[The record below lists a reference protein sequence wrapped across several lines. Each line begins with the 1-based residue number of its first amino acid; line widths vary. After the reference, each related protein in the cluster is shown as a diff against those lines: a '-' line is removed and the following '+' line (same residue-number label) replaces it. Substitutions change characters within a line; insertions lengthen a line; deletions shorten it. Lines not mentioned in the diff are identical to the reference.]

1 MTEQLERFA
10 TLARPAQPA
19 TGLVGRFAEQVA
31 RAPRAPALIAGDT
44 VVSYGE
50 LDDRA
55 NRVARRLADRG
66 ITAEDVVAILLPPS
80 PDLVAALLGTL
91 KAGAMYLPLDPHYPP
106 DRLAYMV
113 ADAAPRALITT
124 REAEAGFDG
133 LGEVDTGAVLYLDQH
148 EDDQRDPAPAGP
160 AGPFLDPVFDPAS
173 DASFDS
179 VLDPAFDPGFDPDRG
194 AYTIYT
200 SGSTGRPK
208 GVVVTHRSLANFL
221 DCLTDRFQVQPGDI
235 ALSTTSISFDIAGLE
250 LYLPLVNG
258 AVVHLVPRETIVDGV
273 SLRRYLAKAAPTLV
287 QGTPALWQLL
297 READWSPAELRATA
311 RLLCGGEALP
321 QDLADFLAA
330 GTASVWNLYGPTE
343 TTIWSLLAPVVA
355 GEPVTIGHPMWNTG
369 VHVLDDC
376 LAPVPQGGTGELY
389 LSGDGLA
396 RGYRGRG
403 ALTAERFVACPFGAP
418 GSRMYRTGDLVR
430 QRPDGALD
438 FVGRVDEQVKIRGYR
453 VELGEIEAA
462 LRRLPQVAQAR
473 VIMREDVSGV
483 AQLTGYVVPAS
494 GHSPTAD
501 ELRRALG
508 AWLPAHMVPSGI
520 GILDRFPLT
529 PAGKIDRKALPSAVR
544 TGTEAGRAPSTP
556 HERVLAELFGEVL
569 GLSDVSADDSF
580 FDRGGNSLAANR
592 LVSRVRGELGVE
604 IPIRAVFDEPTPA
617 ALALRLT
624 EADQARP
631 ALRPMERGASLPLS
645 YAQQRL
651 YFLHRLEGPSST
663 YNMPV
668 AVRLTGELDLA
679 ALRAAVVHLLQRH
692 ESLRTRFAEGPLG
705 AEQVVVAGS
714 DAAVAAAADITVH
727 EVTDQELPAA
737 VDVAVG
743 HLFDLTTDIPVRVDL
758 FRTGDREHVL
768 VLCIHHIASDGW
780 SLVPLVR
787 DLCDAYTA
795 HRAATGP
802 TTPPLEVQY
811 ADYTLWQRELLGSAD
826 DADSLMAR
834 QLTYWREQLTGAPEL
849 LELPVDR
856 PRPVTATFQGDVV
869 PFEVP
874 ASLADRLT
882 KLAKREGVSLFMVLQ
897 AATATLLTKLG
908 AGTDIPLGSVLA
920 GRADRAVDDN
930 VGFFVNTLVLRTDT
944 SGDPT
949 FTDLLARVRTA
960 NLAAY
965 ENQDLPFEY
974 LVEVLNPSRGT
985 SHHPLFQVMLVL
997 QNNETPQWRLGELA
1011 ATHEVVPTRT
1021 SKFDLTFELTERF
1034 TAGGRPDGLSG
1045 EIEYATDLFDRST
1058 AETLVE
1064 RLLRVL
1070 GSVAD
1075 DPARPLA
1082 SVDVLGAAERR
1093 TIVQEWNDTGLQ
1105 LSGATYPQLLADQ
1118 VARTPDAVALVHEDT
1133 ELTFAELDRR
1143 SNRIAHWLISR
1154 GAGRDDVVG
1163 LAMRRSP
1170 ELLCA
1175 LLGILKAGAVYLPLD
1190 PDYPP
1195 DRLAFMIADSA
1206 PAMLLTTSDVVA
1218 KLTDEARRLPRLEF
1232 DDPHTPHELARH
1244 RADAP
1249 TDADRRAP
1257 LRLDD
1262 LAYVIYTS
1270 GSTGRPKGVAVT
1282 HRGIPN
1288 LAHSYLE
1295 RFRLEQGSR
1304 FLQFS
1309 SINFDPTFCELCC
1322 TLLAGATVVLTSP
1335 DELLSADRQREVM
1348 ARHRPTHI
1356 TFSPTIL
1363 SGMSQDALADCGNVM
1378 VAGEACLPALAATW
1392 APGRR
1397 MINAYGP
1404 TEATVD
1410 TLYWECGSGPDGF
1423 EDASVPVG
1431 RPLSNTRV
1439 YILDAALRPVPPG
1452 VTGELYISGDGLAR
1466 GYLGRPALTAE
1477 RFVACPFGAPGG
1489 RMYRTGDLARWRATG
1504 VVDFVGRADDQ
1515 VKIRGMRI
1523 ELGEIDAVLK
1533 GHQEVAQSAVVVR
1546 EDTPGHQQLIGYVVP
1561 RAHGGAHDI
1570 EHVDKWHQIHEQ
1582 GYSEQRDL
1590 GTEQDFTG
1598 WNSSY
1603 DNEPL
1608 PLEYMT
1614 EWQAAT
1620 VRRILDLR
1628 PARVLEVGVGS
1639 GLILRPVAPHC
1650 TAYTGVDF
1658 SGALIRTLGRSIE
1671 GSDLHDRVDLHT
1683 MAAHEIGALA
1693 PARFDTV
1700 VINSVAQYFPS
1711 VDYLTDVVRQSM
1723 EMLAPGGRLVLG
1735 DIRNL
1740 RLLRAFV
1747 TAIVLHDGAHADES
1761 LATVRDIVAHQ
1772 QELESELLLDPAFF
1786 ARIGDLVPDVAGV
1799 DVQLKRGAFH
1809 NELTDFRYDVVL
1821 HKQGA
1826 DLVSLADVPAHGW
1839 TSAEDVETHL
1849 GTARPQALRVTGV
1862 PNGRVTAKV
1871 ATARRVAAGT
1881 DTLVR
1886 SLSEAGD
1893 PTSGVDPETLCEIGA
1908 RLGYTVHPTWTDTE
1922 EGDRFDVVFLAAGR
1936 AGQALTDVFLAPDGD
1951 ERPLWQLANDP
1962 QAADRGR
1969 SLATELRRH
1978 AARRLPD
1985 HMVPA
1990 AVVVLDALPLT
2001 PNGKLDTRQLPA
2013 PEFGSRAGRPPAT
2026 PQEAAMAALFADVL
2040 GLAAVGADDRFFDL
2054 GGDSI
2059 RSIQLVSRARAEGFR
2074 ITPRDVFHEQTV
2086 EALVIRAAQ
2095 HAEAHPADD
2104 GAVVDVE
2111 AWEKI
2116 LRTPDP
2122 AYPVSEPSPAEE
2134 RGRLTRRVVGEAA
2147 ERLLTAVPRLYHC
2160 GPEHIAVAALAP
2172 VLVEWRRTQLP
2183 GAGAWLRLDLA
2194 TAGSPTAHPVRLNP
2208 GTPDLARALAE
2219 PRELAR
2225 VLKRVKEQVR
2235 AVPEAG
2241 HHYAALLADPTAAQ
2255 RLSSYE
2261 ASQVRLRVTPA
2272 GTGHADSAAGT
2283 AHADSAAGTAI
2294 AGSNA
2299 GTTHAGSSA
2308 GADRAAND
2316 VRIGHEG
2323 TEPALSIDVRPA
2335 GDGKALE
2342 TSWSWDAT
2350 RFTETAVAAL
2360 ADRWADFLVALA
2372 DLADHPELGGL
2383 TPSDVALVDAK
2394 QSTINQLEADY
2405 PGLCDI
2411 LPLTPLQQ
2419 GFLLYASAD
2428 HHGRDPYQRQ
2438 SLFELDGPLDTDRLR
2453 RAAQALLTRHP
2464 NLRAGFTH
2472 RGLQTPVQ
2480 VVQEQVEVEW
2490 TVQDLSHL
2498 APAEQERREA
2508 EILAADQGRGFDL
2521 SVPVLMRFTLLRL
2534 GPERHRLLVGD
2545 HHILLDGWSNSLVW
2559 HELFALYRGDRLPA
2573 APAFR
2578 DYLAWLASGDREA
2591 AVSAWRSYLAD
2602 VDGPTR
2608 VHAAKPAPGVP
2619 LRALK
2624 AELTPELTGSLQHRC
2639 AQAGVTLNTAL
2650 QTAWGI
2656 ALGSLTGREDVLFG
2670 NTVSERPAEIDGVES
2685 MVGLLL
2691 NTVPLRVRVQAGEPV
2706 RTTMARVQESQL
2718 DIFPHRS
2725 LELTEI
2731 QRLFGTGELFDAC
2744 YVFQSYPADSLN
2756 ESGGNGLRIRERTLG
2771 DEGLP
2776 HYPLSITVTPGRQ
2789 IQFTVGYHP
2798 HLFDDDQINEI
2809 KESVIG
2815 TLKTIAAGE
2824 NG

>member
-1 MTEQLERFA
+1 MTEQLERIA
-10 TLARPAQPA
+10 PLLRGTEPAA
-19 TGLVGRFAEQVA
+19 GLLGRFAEQVA
-31 RAPRAPALIAGDT
+31 RAPQAPALIAGDT
-44 VVSYGE
+44 VVTYGE
-50 LDDRA
+50 LADRA
-55 NRVARRLADRG
+55 DRVARRLTDRG
-66 ITAEDVVAILLPPS
+66 VVAEDIVGILLPIS

-124 REAEAGFDG
+124 REAEAGFDELAG
-133 LGEVDTGAVLYLDQH
+133 VDTGAVLYLDPH
-148 EDDQRDPAPAGP
+148 DDQDEERRSPAPDGTVVP
-160 AGPFLDPVFDPAS
+160 D
-173 DASFDS
+173 
-179 VLDPAFDPGFDPDRG
+179 FDPDRG

-221 DCLTDRFQVQPGDI
+221 DCLTDRFRVHSGDVV
-235 ALSTTSISFDIAGLE
+235 LSTTSISFDIAGLE

-258 AVVHLVPRETIVDGV
+258 AAVHLVPRETTVDGV
-273 SLRRYLAKAAPTLV
+273 ALRRYLATAGPTLV

-297 READWSPAELRATA
+297 REAGWSPRELPATA

-321 QDLADFLAA
+321 QDLADFLAG
-330 GTASVWNLYGPTE
+330 GTAAVWNLYGPTE

-355 GEPVTIGHPMWNTG
+355 GEPVTIGRPMWNTG
-369 VHVLDDC
+369 VHVLDDR
-376 LAPVPQGGTGELY
+376 LAPVAQGYTGELY

-396 RGYRGRG
+396 RGYHGRG
-403 ALTAERFVACPFGAP
+403 ALTAERFVACPFADP

-430 QRPDGALD
+430 QRADGRLD

-483 AQLTGYVVPAS
+483 AQLTGYVVPAD
-494 GHSPTAD
+494 GHNPTAD
-501 ELRRALG
+501 ELRHALG
-508 AWLPAHMVPSGI
+508 DWLPAHMVPSGI

-544 TGTEAGRAPSTP
+544 AGRGAGRAPATP
-556 HERVLAELFGEVL
+556 QERVLAELFGEVL
-569 GLSDVSADDSF
+569 GLGDVGADDSF
-580 FDRGGNSLAANR
+580 FDHGGNSLAANR
-592 LVSRVRGELGVE
+592 LVARIRAELGVE

-624 EADQARP
+624 EAEQARP
-631 ALRPMERGASLPLS
+631 ALRPMDRGVSLPLS

-651 YFLHRLEGPSST
+651 YFLHRMEGPSST

-668 AVRLTGELDLA
+668 AVRLTGELDMA

-692 ESLRTRFAEGPLG
+692 ESLRTRFTDGPYG
-705 AEQVVVAGS
+705 AEQVVVAGT
-714 DAAVAAAADITVH
+714 DAAVAAAADISVH

-737 VDVAVG
+737 VDAAVG
-743 HLFDLTTDIPVRVDL
+743 HRFDLTTDIPVRADL
-758 FRTGDREHVL
+758 FRTGEHEHVL

-780 SLVPLVR
+780 SLVPFVR

-795 HRAATGP
+795 HQAGQAPTAA
-802 TTPPLEVQY
+802 PLEVQY
-811 ADYTLWQRELLGSAD
+811 ADYTLWQRELLGSPAD
-826 DADSLMAR
+826 PDSLMAR
-834 QLTYWREQLTGAPEL
+834 QLAYWREQLDGAPEL

-856 PRPVTATFQGDVV
+856 PRPVTATHRGDVL

-874 ASLADRLT
+874 ASLADRLA

-930 VGFFVNTLVLRTDT
+930 IGFFVNTLVLRTDT

-974 LVEVLNPSRGT
+974 LVEVLNPARGT

-997 QNNETPQWRLGELA
+997 QNNAVPRWRLGELEA
-1011 ATHEVVPTRT
+1011 AHEVVPTRT

-1034 TAGGRPDGLSG
+1034 TEGGRPDGLSG

-1058 AETLVE
+1058 AETLIE

-1070 GSVAD
+1070 RSVAD
-1075 DPARPLA
+1075 DPARPLE
-1082 SVDVLGAAERR
+1082 SIDVLGAAERR
-1093 TIVQEWNDTGLQ
+1093 SILREWNDTGVE
-1105 LSGATYPQLLADQ
+1105 LSGATYPRLLAEQ

-1154 GAGRDDVVG
+1154 GVGRGDVVG
-1163 LAMRRSP
+1163 LAMRRGP

-1175 LLGILKAGAVYLPLD
+1175 LLGILKAGGVYLPLD

-1206 PAMLLTTSDVVA
+1206 PVMLLTTSDAVA
-1218 KLTDEARRLPRLEF
+1218 KLTDEARRLSRLDF
-1232 DDPHTPHELARH
+1232 DDPHTEGELARY
-1244 RADAP
+1244 RSDAP

-1257 LRLDD
+1257 LRPDD

-1295 RFRLEQGSR
+1295 RFRLEEGSR

-1335 DELLSADRQREVM
+1335 DELLSADRQREVT
-1348 ARHRPTHI
+1348 ARYRPTHI

-1363 SGMSQDALADCGNVM
+1363 GAMAPDALADCGNLM
-1378 VAGEACLPALAATW
+1378 VAGEACPPALAAAW

-1477 RFVACPFGAPGG
+1477 RFVACPFGDPGS
-1489 RMYRTGDLARWRATG
+1489 RMYRTGDLARWRANGPAG

-1515 VKIRGMRI
+1515 VKIRGMRV

-1546 EDTPGHQQLIGYVVP
+1546 EDTPGHQQLVGYVVP
-1561 RAHGGAHDI
+1561 RAHGGTYDI

-1608 PLEYMT
+1608 PLDHMT
-1614 EWQAAT
+1614 EWQEAT
-1620 VRRILDLR
+1620 IRRVLDLR

-1658 SGALIRTLGRSIE
+1658 SDALIRTLGRAIE
-1671 GSDLHDRVDLHT
+1671 DSDLRDRVALRT
-1683 MAAHEIGALA
+1683 LAAHEIGALA

-1711 VDYLTDVVRQSM
+1711 VDYLIDVVRQSM
-1723 EMLAPGGRLVLG
+1723 EMLTPGGRIVLG

-1772 QELESELLLDPAFF
+1772 QELESELLVDPAFF
-1786 ARIGDLVPDVAGV
+1786 ARIGDLVPDVVGV
-1799 DVQLKRGAFH
+1799 DVQLKRGVFR
-1809 NELTDFRYDVVL
+1809 NELTDYRYDVVL
-1821 HKQGA
+1821 HKRGA
-1826 DLVSLADVPAHGW
+1826 DLMSLRDVPARQWSG
-1839 TSAEDVETHL
+1839 AEDVDAHL
-1849 GTARPQALRVTGV
+1849 GTARPAALRVTGV
-1862 PNGRVTAKV
+1862 PNGRVTAQV
-1871 ATARRVAAGT
+1871 ATARRVASGT
-1881 DTLVR
+1881 GALVS
-1886 SLSEAGD
+1886 SLSEAAD
-1893 PTSGVDPETLCEIGA
+1893 ARSGVDPETLCEIGA

-1936 AGQALTDVFLAPDGD
+1936 APGQGLTDVFLTADGD
-1951 ERPLWQLANDP
+1951 ERPPRQLANDP
-1962 QAADRGR
+1962 QASDRGR
-1969 SLATELRRH
+1969 NLATELRRH

-2001 PNGKLDTRQLPA
+2001 PNGKLDTRRLPA
-2013 PEFGSRAGRPPAT
+2013 PEFGSRTGRPPAT
-2026 PQEAAMAALFADVL
+2026 PREATMAALFADVL

-2086 EALVIRAAQ
+2086 EALVARAAQ
-2095 HAEAHPADD
+2095 HAEEGPADD
-2104 GAVVDVE
+2104 GPVVDVD

-2122 AYPVSEPSPAEE
+2122 AYPVSGTSPAAD
-2134 RGRLTRRVVGEAA
+2134 RGRLTRSVAGQDA
-2147 ERLLTAVPRLYHC
+2147 ERLLTGLPRLYHC

-2172 VLVEWRRTQLP
+2172 VLVAWRRTRLP
-2183 GAGAWLRLDLA
+2183 EAGAWLRLDLA
-2194 TAGSPTAHPVRLNP
+2194 TADAPTAHPVRLNP
-2208 GTPDLARALAE
+2208 GAPDLDKALAE

-2235 AVPEAG
+2235 AVPAG
-2241 HHYAALLADPTAAQ
+2241 GRDYAALLADPAAAP
-2255 RLSSYE
+2255 RLSSYG
-2261 ASQVRLRVTPA
+2261 ASHVRLRVMPA
-2272 GTGHADSAAGT
+2272 GTAPAD
-2283 AHADSAAGTAI
+2283 
-2294 AGSNA
+2294 
-2299 GTTHAGSSA
+2299 
-2308 GADRAAND
+2308 GAPRLGDD
-2316 VRIGHEG
+2316 G
-2323 TEPALSIDVRPA
+2323 TEPALGVDVRPA
-2335 GDGKALE
+2335 ADGRSLE
-2342 TSWSWDAT
+2342 TVWSWDAT
-2350 RFTETAVAAL
+2350 RFTEAAVGEL
-2360 ADRWADFLVALA
+2360 ADRWVTFLVALA
-2372 DLADHPELGGL
+2372 NLAERPELGGL
-2383 TPSDVALVDAK
+2383 TPSDVGLVDVK
-2394 QSTINQLEADY
+2394 QSTINQLESDY
-2405 PGLCDI
+2405 PGLDDI

-2419 GFLLYASAD
+2419 GFLLYTAAG
-2428 HHGRDPYQRQ
+2428 HHGPDPYQRQ
-2438 SLFELDGPLDTDRLR
+2438 SLFDLDGPLDAERLR
-2453 RAAQALLTRHP
+2453 QAAHALLMRHP
-2464 NLRAGFTH
+2464 NLRAAFTH
-2472 RGLQTPVQ
+2472 RGTQSSVQ
-2480 VVQEQVEVEW
+2480 VVPDRVEVPW
-2490 TVQDLSHL
+2490 TVHDLSRL
-2498 APAEQERREA
+2498 TPAEQERREA
-2508 EILAADQGRGFDL
+2508 EILAADRDRRFDL

-2534 GPERHRLLVGD
+2534 GAERHRLLVGD

-2559 HELFALYRGDRLPA
+2559 QELFALYRGERLPA
-2573 APAFR
+2573 APPFR
-2578 DYLAWLASGDREA
+2578 GYLAWLASCDRDA

-2602 VDGPTR
+2602 VEGPTR
-2608 VHAAKPAPGVP
+2608 VHAAKPAPDVP
-2619 LRALK
+2619 LRALDVTLT
-2624 AELTPELTGSLQHRC
+2624 AELTDSLRHRC
-2639 AQAGVTLNTAL
+2639 AQAGMTLNTAL

-2656 ALGSLTGREDVLFG
+2656 ALGRLTGRDDVLFG
-2670 NTVSERPAEIDGVES
+2670 NTVSERPAELDGAES

-2691 NTVPLRVRVQAGEPV
+2691 NTVPLRVSVRPGEPV
-2706 RTTMARVQESQL
+2706 GTTMARVQESQL
-2718 DIFPHRS
+2718 DIFPHLS
-2725 LELTEI
+2725 IEITEI
-2731 QRLFGTGELFDAC
+2731 QRLLGAGELFDAC
-2744 YVFQSYPADSLN
+2744 YVFQSYPADPLDRI
-2756 ESGGNGLRIRERTLG
+2756 GADGLRTRERTHSAK
-2771 DEGLP
+2771 GLP
-2776 HYPLSITVTPGRQ
+2776 HYPLSITVIPDRQ
-2789 IQFTVGYHP
+2789 IEFTVGYHP
-2798 HLFDDDQINEI
+2798 HVFGDDQIAEI

-2815 TLKTIAAGE
+2815 TLETIAAGD
-2824 NG
+2824 NA